1 MGLQEE
7 VILYL
12 TKYGITKSHMA
23 RVIGVY
29 QSQLS
34 AWINKKLVLSEH
46 HVNNIKK
53 YINTLKSVDN
63 YLEEKNLVL

>member
-1 MGLQEE
+1 
-7 VILYL
+7 
-12 TKYGITKSHMA
+12 MA